1 VLDLDDKNEGRA
13 WSWET
18 DILAQSPSG
27 VDWSQIEERLRLTPT
42 ERLERMRQF
51 LVFLEGASRHGKQGS
66 DPVRE
71 PIAAPRSPPGM
82 IALGSFTT
90 MLRLR
95 YLFNGEE
102 RVVSLSSGRIRIGRG
117 SDNDVVLSDVSVSRY
132 HAEILREREGWSV
145 HDLKSTNGVEVNR
158 VPVEKA
164 PLRAGDLLG
173 IGSFELRLE
182 EEEAAP
188 PPRPAHEESGSL
200 EALGN
205 ATIIRPLAD
214 FAAAY
219 GLSGKPP
226 APVQEAAGDQ
236 AYVQRMFGFLT
247 RLARMLTLAESVDD
261 VLARVLDLAF
271 EAFPVDRGFIL
282 LSDDS
287 GELVCELARVKD
299 RVQFRPSG
307 EVPVS
312 RTMLRTVMNER
323 VALVTFDAQSDQRLS
338 GGESIRM
345 HQIRSAMC
353 APLWSGERIMGVIQV
368 DSPFTVGAY
377 GERDLDVLTTLA
389 NYVAV
394 AVERIRYAKK
404 AEFERQVR
412 SRLERYHSPG
422 VIEEVLRRGDEGMR
436 RLQTAEATVL
446 FADLVGFTSFA
457 ENAPPERVAESID
470 AFLDLS
476 VEAIFRA
483 GGTLDKFI
491 GDCVM
496 AFFGAPVAQPDHAE
510 RAVRAAVEIQEGLAA
525 WNARRAAEGLP
536 GFKARVALNS
546 GPVVVGDIGSARR
559 VDYTVLGNT
568 VNVASRLEGAT
579 PPGEVVIGPET
590 HRLLNGT
597 FRTEPYGELALKGL
611 QQKIPAYRVVRG

>member
-1 VLDLDDKNEGRA
+1 
-13 WSWET
+13 
-18 DILAQSPSG
+18 
-27 VDWSQIEERLRLTPT
+27 
-42 ERLERMRQF
+42 
-51 LVFLEGASRHGKQGS
+51 
-66 DPVRE
+66 
-71 PIAAPRSPPGM
+71 
-82 IALGSFTT
+82 

-95 YLFNGEE
+95 YIVNGEE
-102 RVVSLSSGRIRIGRG
+102 RVVPVGGGRLRLGRG
-117 SDNDVVLSDVSVSRY
+117 SDNDVVLSDASVSRY
-132 HAEILREREGWSV
+132 HAEILREADGWSV
-145 HDLKSTNGVEVNR
+145 HDLKSTNGVDVNR

-164 PLRAGDLLG
+164 PLRPGDLLT
-173 IGSFELRLE
+173 IGAFEIRLE
-182 EEEAAP
+182 EEE
-188 PPRPAHEESGSL
+188 PRPVRSVAPEFGENTLSG
-200 EALGN
+200 LGN

-219 GLSGKPP
+219 GLAGSPAKAAKPAVAQP
-226 APVQEAAGDQ
+226 ETETSDQ
-236 AYVQRMFGFLT
+236 IYVHRMFGFLT
-247 RLARMLTLAESVDD
+247 RLARMLTVAESVDD
-261 VLARVLDLAF
+261 VLSRVFDLAF
-271 EAFPVDRGFIL
+271 EAFPVDRGFIML
-282 LSDDS
+282 ADDS
-287 GELVCELARVKD
+287 GELVCELARIKKKS
-299 RVQFRPSG
+299 QFRPAG

-312 RTMLRTVMNER
+312 RTMLQTVMQER
-323 VALVTFDAQSDQRLS
+323 VALVTFDAQADQRLS
-338 GGESIRM
+338 GGESIRL

-368 DSPFTVGAY
+368 DSPIHTGAF

-394 AVERIRYAKK
+394 AVERIRYALK
-404 AEFERQVR
+404 AEFEKQAR

-436 RLQTAEATVL
+436 RLQSAQATVL

-457 ENAPPERVAESID
+457 ENAPPELVAETID
-470 AFLDLS
+470 AFLDLA

-496 AFFGAPVAQPDHAE
+496 AFFGAPVAQADHAL

-525 WNARRAAEGLP
+525 WNDRRVAEGLP

-590 HRLLNGT
+590 HRLLAGAWP
-597 FRTEPYGELALKGL
+597 TEPFGDLQLKGL
-611 QQKIPAYRVVRG
+611 QQRIPAYRVVRG

>member
-1 VLDLDDKNEGRA
+1 
-13 WSWET
+13 
-18 DILAQSPSG
+18 
-27 VDWSQIEERLRLTPT
+27 
-42 ERLERMRQF
+42 
-51 LVFLEGASRHGKQGS
+51 
-66 DPVRE
+66 
-71 PIAAPRSPPGM
+71 
-82 IALGSFTT
+82 

-95 YLFNGEE
+95 YIANGEE
-102 RVVSLSSGRIRIGRG
+102 RAVSLTGGRARLGRG

-132 HAEILREREGWSV
+132 HAEILREPDGWSV

-164 PLRAGDLLG
+164 PLRAGDLLT
-173 IGSFELRLE
+173 IGSFEVRVE
-182 EEEAAP
+182 QEEAPA
-188 PPRPAHEESGSL
+188 RPTPEEQGEMTLAGLS
-200 EALGN
+200 N
-205 ATIIRPLAD
+205 ATIIRPLAE
-214 FAAAY
+214 FAAMY
-219 GLSGKPP
+219 GLKEGVKAVP
-226 APVQEAAGDQ
+226 APAAPETEDQ
-236 AYVQRMFGFLT
+236 AYVHRMFGFLT
-247 RLARMLTLAESVDD
+247 RLARVLTVAESVDD
-261 VLARVLDLAF
+261 VLSRVLDLAF

-282 LSDDS
+282 LADDS
-287 GELVCELARVKD
+287 GELACELARVKD
-299 RVQFRPSG
+299 RVTFRPSE

-312 RTMLRTVMNER
+312 RTMLQTVMRER
-323 VALVTFDAQSDQRLS
+323 VALVTFDAQADQRLS
-338 GGESIRM
+338 GGESIRL

-368 DSPFTVGAY
+368 DSPFHVGAF

-412 SRLERYHSPG
+412 ARLERYHSPG
-422 VIEEVLRRGDEGMR
+422 VIEEVMRRGDEGMR

-446 FADLVGFTSFA
+446 FADLVGFTAFA

-470 AFLDLS
+470 AFLDLA

-496 AFFGAPVAQPDHAE
+496 AFFGAPVAQPDHAV
-510 RAVRAAVEIQEGLAA
+510 RGVRAAVEIQEGLAA
-525 WNARRAAEGLP
+525 WNARRTAEGLP

-568 VNVASRLEGAT
+568 VNVASRLEGVA
-579 PPGEVVIGPET
+579 PPDEIVIGPET
-590 HRLLNGT
+590 HRLLAGAIP
-597 FRTEPYGELALKGL
+597 TEPMGELQLKGL
-611 QQKIPAYRVVRG
+611 QQRIPAYRVARG

>member
-1 VLDLDDKNEGRA
+1 
-13 WSWET
+13 
-18 DILAQSPSG
+18 
-27 VDWSQIEERLRLTPT
+27 
-42 ERLERMRQF
+42 
-51 LVFLEGASRHGKQGS
+51 
-66 DPVRE
+66 
-71 PIAAPRSPPGM
+71 
-82 IALGSFTT
+82 

-95 YLFNGEE
+95 YIASGED
-102 RVVSLSSGRIRIGRG
+102 RVVPLTGRIRLGRG

-132 HAEILREREGWSV
+132 HAEILREAGGWAV

-164 PLRAGDLLG
+164 PLRPGDLLTVG
-173 IGSFELRLE
+173 AFEIRLE
-182 EEEAAP
+182 EEEMRSSRANAVP
-188 PPRPAHEESGSL
+188 EELDGTL
-200 EALGN
+200 AGLGN

-219 GLSGKPP
+219 GLGTTPGGSPGVVDSSRTVP
-226 APVQEAAGDQ
+226 ETEDQ
-236 AYVQRMFGFLT
+236 IYVHRMFGFLT
-247 RLARMLTLAESVDD
+247 RLARMLTVAESVDD

-287 GELVCELARVKD
+287 GELVCELARIKE
-299 RVQFRPSG
+299 RSELRPAG

-312 RTMLRTVMNER
+312 RTMLRAVMHER
-323 VALVTFDAQSDQRLS
+323 VALVTFDAQADQRLS
-338 GGESIRM
+338 GGESIRL

-353 APLWSGERIMGVIQV
+353 APLWSGERMMGAIQV
-368 DSPFTVGAY
+368 DSPVQVGAF

-389 NYVAV
+389 NYAAV

-404 AEFERQVR
+404 AEFERQAR
-412 SRLERYHSPG
+412 TRLERYHSPG
-422 VIEEVLRRGDEGMR
+422 MIEEVLRRGDEGMR
-436 RLQTAEATVL
+436 RLQSAEATVL

-470 AFLDLS
+470 AFLDLA

-496 AFFGAPVAQPDHAE
+496 AFFGAPVAQPDHAL

-525 WNARRAAEGLP
+525 WNAGRAAEGLP
-536 GFKARVALNS
+536 GFRARVALNS

-590 HRLLNGT
+590 NRLLGGA
-597 FRTEPYGELALKGL
+597 FPTELFGELQLKGL
-611 QQKIPAYRVVRG
+611 QQKIPAYRVVRE

>member
-1 VLDLDDKNEGRA
+1 
-13 WSWET
+13 
-18 DILAQSPSG
+18 
-27 VDWSQIEERLRLTPT
+27 
-42 ERLERMRQF
+42 
-51 LVFLEGASRHGKQGS
+51 
-66 DPVRE
+66 
-71 PIAAPRSPPGM
+71 
-82 IALGSFTT
+82 

-95 YLFNGEE
+95 YIASGED
-102 RVVSLSSGRIRIGRG
+102 RVIPLASGRVRLGRG

-132 HAEILREREGWSV
+132 HAEILREGDGWAV

-158 VPVEKA
+158 IPVEKA
-164 PLRAGDLLG
+164 PLRAGDVLTVG
-173 IGSFELRLE
+173 AFEIRLE
-182 EEEAAP
+182 EEE
-188 PPRPAHEESGSL
+188 PRPARANTVMPEELDGTL
-200 EALGN
+200 AGLGN

-219 GLSGKPP
+219 SNLGGVIDSSRP
-226 APVQEAAGDQ
+226 APVTDDPV
-236 AYVQRMFGFLT
+236 YVHRMFGFLT
-247 RLARMLTLAESVDD
+247 RLARMLTVAESVDD
-261 VLARVLDLAF
+261 VLSRVLDLAF

-287 GELVCELARVKD
+287 GELVCELARLKEKS
-299 RVQFRPSG
+299 QFRPAG
-307 EVPVS
+307 EAPVS
-312 RTMLRTVMNER
+312 RTMLRAVMDER
-323 VALVTFDAQSDQRLS
+323 VALVTFDAQADQRLS
-338 GGESIRM
+338 GGESIRL

-353 APLWSGERIMGVIQV
+353 APLWSGERMIGAIQV
-368 DSPFTVGAY
+368 DSPVHVGAF

-389 NYVAV
+389 NYAAV

-404 AEFERQVR
+404 AEFERQAR

-436 RLQTAEATVL
+436 RLQSAEATVL
-446 FADLVGFTSFA
+446 FADLVGFTAFA

-496 AFFGAPVAQPDHAE
+496 AFFGAPVAQADHAL
-510 RAVRAAVEIQEGLAA
+510 RAVRAAVEIQEGLAV
-525 WNARRAAEGLP
+525 WNAGREAEGLP

-590 HRLLNGT
+590 NRLLGGAIS
-597 FRTEPYGELALKGL
+597 TEPFGELQLKGL
-611 QQKIPAYRVVRG
+611 QQRIPAYRVVREP